1 MSDSVVAK
9 PMIIL
14 GIHTAAPACDLAIWR
29 DGEIVADVREPMV
42 RGQDARLPDLTKSL
56 LTTAGC
62 AFSDISR
69 YAVVT
74 GPGSF
79 TGIRVGVAF
88 ARGLSLATGA
98 PCLGVTSLEAAL
110 PAGQQG
116 SAIVALAAQRRP
128 PDITFW
134 AQTFRSGMATGA
146 ATEMREDELKQLMS
160 DRPHMLFGDQAALSR
175 SFPND
180 TIRPAEPSA
189 ARAAAVAAGLDPNQR
204 PARPTYA
211 RSPDAA
217 LPANKR

>member
-1 MSDSVVAK
+1 
-9 PMIIL
+9 MIVL
-14 GIHTAAPACDLAIWR
+14 GIHTAGPACDLAIWR
-29 DGEIVADVREPMV
+29 DGEVIADVHEPMV

-56 LTTAGC
+56 LDKAGC
-62 AFSDISR
+62 VFSDVSR

-110 PAGQQG
+110 PTGQQG
-116 SAIVALAAQRRP
+116 SAIVALAAQKRP

-134 AQTFRSGMATGA
+134 AQTFRSGMATA
-146 ATEMREDELKQLMS
+146 SASEMRAEELVQLVS
-160 DRPHMLFGDQAALSR
+160 DRPHLLFGDQEALSKC
-175 SFPND
+175 FPND
-180 TIRPAEPSA
+180 TIHPAMPSA
-189 ARAAAVAAGLDPNQR
+189 ARAAAVAAELDPEQR

-217 LPANKR
+217 LPSSKPKL

>member
-1 MSDSVVAK
+1 
-9 PMIIL
+9 MIVL
-14 GIHTAAPACDLAIWR
+14 GIHTAGPACDLAIWR
-29 DGEIVADVREPMV
+29 DGEVLAEMREPMV
-42 RGQDARLPDLTKSL
+42 RGQDARLPELTKSL
-56 LTTAGC
+56 LDAAGC
-62 AFSDISR
+62 AFSDITR

-88 ARGLSLATGA
+88 ARGLSLATHA
-98 PCLGVTSLEAAL
+98 PCIGVTSLEAAL

-134 AQTFRSGMATGA
+134 AQTFRSGMATA
-146 ATEMREDELKQLMS
+146 MANEMRAEELVQLLA
-160 DRPHMLFGDQAALSR
+160 DRPHMLFGDQEALAG
-175 SFPND
+175 SFPDD
-180 TIRPAEPSA
+180 TIHPAAPSA
-189 ARAAAVAAGLDPNQR
+189 ARAAAVAADLDPDQR

-217 LPANKR
+217 LPASKPKQ